1 MVGVEMSND
10 AVLRDFDTTEALK
23 TVPDYAGKR

>member
-1 MVGVEMSND
+1 VEVEMPDD

-23 TVPDYAGKR
+23 TAPEFNKG